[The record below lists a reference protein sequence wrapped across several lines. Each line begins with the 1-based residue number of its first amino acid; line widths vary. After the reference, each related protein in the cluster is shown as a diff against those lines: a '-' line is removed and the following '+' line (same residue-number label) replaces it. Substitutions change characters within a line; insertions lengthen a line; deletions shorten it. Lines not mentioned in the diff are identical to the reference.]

1 MMNAEFTLLGKN
13 ILTVGA
19 GNIGYL
25 TSYQLMQAGAKVK
38 AILEAMPH
46 EGGFPVQ
53 ANRIRRLGIPIY
65 TSHML
70 LKAIPDLDRTG
81 ITGAVVCE
89 CENFKPIPGT
99 EKVIDGIDVINICTG
114 LIPDNQLLTKGQYTF
129 GKRCAGVGDA
139 VRIRRM
145 YYRRT
150 KRKASCL

>member
-1 MMNAEFTLLGKN
+1 
-13 ILTVGA
+13 
-19 GNIGYL
+19 
-25 TSYQLMQAGAKVK
+25 
-38 AILEAMPH
+38 
-46 EGGFPVQ
+46 
-53 ANRIRRLGIPIY
+53 
-65 TSHML
+65 ML

-139 VRIRRM
+139 VRIGEG
-145 YYRRT
+145 T
-150 KRKASCL
+150 CLLYTSPSPRDS